1 MLKMTENLKIYDEI
15 MELAWEAA
23 VIIDNGGEWPE
34 CIFTDPIDIELYEK
48 EVKRLLKTAR

>member
-1 MLKMTENLKIYDEI
+1 MTENLKIYDEI